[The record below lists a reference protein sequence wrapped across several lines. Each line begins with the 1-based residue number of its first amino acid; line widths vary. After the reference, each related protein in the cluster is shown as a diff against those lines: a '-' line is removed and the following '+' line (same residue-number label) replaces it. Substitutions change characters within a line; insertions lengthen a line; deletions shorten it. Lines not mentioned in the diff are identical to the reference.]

1 MTENNKDWWG
11 SEHINRNKNLL
22 LKNNKIMT
30 TNFGEVK
37 NKAESNTNDNNM
49 ERYDQNLSIFLAFLG
64 SCLKMLIK
72 LY

>member
-1 MTENNKDWWG
+1 
-11 SEHINRNKNLL
+11 
-22 LKNNKIMT
+22 MT